1 MTKKKPTEPKA
12 NKILPLPEVPESED
26 QLLNTALQLGTQG
39 MTLKRVT
46 CITELLADQDSLVQ
60 IAESAALG
68 ASIGTIEMQLGLPD
82 GMLKGWLNNG
92 KADSEGPFHVFY
104 RFYITACAEAK
115 LAAESSLLRKSPAA
129 WLERCDVLAQLNPQK
144 QEEPEPTNTVQSHVT
159 YKEFSLPKEKDND
172 QKSE

>member
-1 MTKKKPTEPKA
+1 MDKKKKA
-12 NKILPLPEVPESED
+12 KDILPFPENSESQSED

-68 ASIGTIEMQLGLPD
+68 ASISTIEMQLSLPD
-82 GMLKGWLNNG
+82 GLLKGWLNNG

-115 LAAESSLLRKSPAA
+115 LAAESSLLRKNPAA
-129 WLERCDVLAQLNPQK
+129 WLERCDPLNQLATQSK
-144 QEEPEPTNTVQSHVT
+144 EETIEENTIQSHVT
-159 YKEFSLPKEKDND
+159 YKEFPTTKDDTNV
-172 QKSE
+172 K

>member
-1 MTKKKPTEPKA
+1 MDKKKKA
-12 NKILPLPEVPESED
+12 KDILPFPENSESQSED

-68 ASIGTIEMQLGLPD
+68 ASISTIEMQLSLPD
-82 GMLKGWLNNG
+82 GLLKGWLNNG
-92 KADSEGPFHVFY
+92 KADREGPFHVFY

-115 LAAESSLLRKSPAA
+115 LAAESSLLRKNPAA
-129 WLERCDVLAQLNPQK
+129 WLERCDPLNQLATQSK
-144 QEEPEPTNTVQSHVT
+144 EETIEDNTIQSHVT
-159 YKEFSLPKEKDND
+159 YKEFPTTKDDTNV
-172 QKSE
+172 K

>member
-1 MTKKKPTEPKA
+1 MDDEKPDKHIVPF
-12 NKILPLPEVPESED
+12 PEKDEASSED

-68 ASIGTIEMQLGLPD
+68 ASISTIEMQLSLPD
-82 GMLKGWLNNG
+82 GLLKGWLNNG
-92 KADSEGPFHVFY
+92 KADREGPFHVFY

-115 LAAESSLLRKSPAA
+115 LAAESSLLRKNPSA
-129 WLERCDVLAQLNPQK
+129 WLERCDPLVQLNSQTK
-144 QEEPEPTNTVQSHVT
+144 EETIEENTIQSHVT
-159 YKEFSLPKEKDND
+159 YKEFPSTKDAT
-172 QKSE
+172 E